1 MEWISKR
8 MATRVPDGARYWWVS
23 PIDPKLNQWGRSSTN
38 SKGMQW
44 CGWLRLLVGPGNLI
58 VWVFPAFFVVPM
70 SYECGAQLVGRI
82 LGSSRFNDI
91 CKSVKTIA
99 VRGSLIKVPN
109 KTKTI
114 VSGVKTRAVESESR
128 EVGKSL
134 KIG

>member
-1 MEWISKR
+1 
-8 MATRVPDGARYWWVS
+8 
-23 PIDPKLNQWGRSSTN
+23 
-38 SKGMQW
+38 
-44 CGWLRLLVGPGNLI
+44 
-58 VWVFPAFFVVPM
+58 M

-134 KIG
+134 KIGKNRIKLEKSDLISYPTFWQKCQNAIKCQNACTSGQGPASEYLNI